1 MRNGA
6 LHFGLFGVGMSS
18 SVVLCFVGVDRF
30 CVFCVFC
37 VFEGFFDSS
46 FFEGFT
52 GFSVFE
58 GFIGFSIFDGFTGF
72 SVFEG
77 LADSSAFDDSTA
89 SATPEDSTDS
99 STLDDSTASSLFDD
113 SAEIDALT
121 GVEDSATL
129 EDSSFTLT
137 AGVTSPDLGI
147 SLSLSDKLD
156 SIHRRKQQR
165 KRSVDLRE
173 RPADRWERVE
183 LRFAPRVFLVDVE
196 RFIFTE
202 KRREDCWESTLAE
215 EGSVESVWLTV
226 ACEERVAWVS
236 GQMELHR
243 LHRVTDDG
251 LV

>member
-1 MRNGA
+1 MTKLTRRSRSSGVSILAQMRSGA

-30 CVFCVFC
+30 CVLCVFC
-37 VFEGFFDSS
+37 V
-46 FFEGFT
+46 FEGFT

-58 GFIGFSIFDGFTGF
+58 GFFDSSFFDGFTGF

-77 LADSSAFDDSTA
+77 LADSSAFDGLA
-89 SATPEDSTDS
+89 DS
-99 STLDDSTASSLFDD
+99 SAFEDSTASSLFED

-121 GVEDSATL
+121 GVEDSTTL
-129 EDSSFTLT
+129 EDTSFTLT

-156 SIHRRKQQR
+156 SIHDRKQKR

-236 GQMELHR
+236 GQTELHR

>member
-1 MRNGA
+1 M
-6 LHFGLFGVGMSS
+6 
-18 SVVLCFVGVDRF
+18 
-30 CVFCVFC
+30 
-37 VFEGFFDSS
+37 
-46 FFEGFT
+46 
-52 GFSVFE
+52 
-58 GFIGFSIFDGFTGF
+58 GFSIFDGFTGF
-72 SVFEG
+72 SVFDGSTDSSAFDG

-89 SATPEDSTDS
+89 SATSEDSTDS
-99 STLDDSTASSLFDD
+99 STLDDSTTSSFFDD
-113 SAEIDALT
+113 STETDALT
-121 GVEDSATL
+121 GMEDSATL

-156 SIHRRKQQR
+156 SIHNRKQKR

-236 GQMELHR
+236 GQTELHR